1 MSNQNDGQETIDPG
15 ELYLQ
20 LYAFTDDFLKTR
32 TFFRGA
38 GSSSFLAGKEVH
50 DYVMD
55 GIEKYLRNPEKF
67 NPSSGRSL
75 LNYIRLHIIRTLIG
89 NDLRSAENRLSK
101 DLFAFV
107 DSDEEKDVDY
117 VETMLPHV
125 EAYFDEEMDYEKIMA
140 YVEEAIKGDKTVE
153 EIFLGITGYG
163 LKRREIINEFGM
175 AETEYNNGIRRLQT
189 ILKNTAFQFKLK
201 QISL

>member
-1 MSNQNDGQETIDPG
+1 MSNQNDGQETIDLG

-38 GSSSFLAGKEVH
+38 GSTSFLAGKEVH

-101 DLFAFV
+101 DLFAFE
-107 DSDEEKDVDY
+107 DRDEEKDVDY

-125 EAYFDEEMDYEKIMA
+125 ETYFDEEMDYEKIMA
-140 YVEEAIKGDKTVE
+140 HVEDAIKGDKTAE

-163 LKRREIINEFGM
+163 LKRREIISEFGM

-189 ILKNTAFQFKLK
+189 VLKNTALQFKLK
-201 QISL
+201 QTSL